1 MEMIRVFVLSFSS
14 WRIASKRNPTSW
26 NFLVTPPSKEDC
38 PLALHHDKPQVLKQR
53 GSSLP
58 LPCSWLFQVCFPWIQ
73 KIERSS
79 THIHIKK
86 VGQVCHT
93 LKENKEIICIN
104 TKP

>member
-1 MEMIRVFVLSFSS
+1 
-14 WRIASKRNPTSW
+14 
-26 NFLVTPPSKEDC
+26 
-38 PLALHHDKPQVLKQR
+38 
-53 GSSLP
+53 